1 MVDTVAETCPKAL
14 PDQMKRK
21 IMEFAVFWL
30 VIIGPILIGLA
41 GAIWYGGGKTPALWA
56 GFTGTVLLLLA
67 AALQIQQT
75 IGKSQPPQPSAT
87 TATSTPDTLSQST
100 SPPVTLPQHPQET
113 ANQVPVAWNLDSQ
126 FLVVT
131 GGGPEA
137 RINSVLL
144 QGTSTALVTMKE
156 AYAVSGLT
164 GHKQELFA
172 NVQYQGY
179 YPVDKVDI
187 PPEARVWLELIF
199 KPPLSITEFINQW
212 EKFSV
217 TVVYHDATNYHHEFD
232 ANYIRQKLQQMI
244 PDAFG
249 PRVTP
254 RPD

>member
-1 MVDTVAETCPKAL
+1 
-14 PDQMKRK
+14 
-21 IMEFAVFWL
+21 
-30 VIIGPILIGLA
+30 
-41 GAIWYGGGKTPALWA
+41 
-56 GFTGTVLLLLA
+56 
-67 AALQIQQT
+67 
-75 IGKSQPPQPSAT
+75 
-87 TATSTPDTLSQST
+87 
-100 SPPVTLPQHPQET
+100 LPQHPQQT
-113 ANQVPVAWNLDSQ
+113 ANQIPVAWNLDSQ

-187 PPEARVWLELIF
+187 PPKARVGLELIF

-212 EKFSV
+212 EQFSV
-217 TVVYHDATNYHHEFD
+217 TVVYHDGTDYHHEFD
-232 ANYIRQKLQQMI
+232 ENYIRQKLQQMI